1 MATKRGFTAALVTVL
16 VMAVCT
22 EVGWCWGKE
31 AKESMNLAVD
41 WARDR
46 FSE

>member
-1 MATKRGFTAALVTVL
+1 MARAGFVAVL
-16 VMAVCT
+16 MVVLTMAVCA
-22 EVGWCWGKE
+22 EVGWCWGEE
-31 AKESMNLAVD
+31 AKERMNLAVD